1 MASTTKKPASGAG
14 KSASRATKSGS
25 AKTKAAKTTQAKAG
39 AGPAIAERSKDAKP
53 AFGRAAPK
61 KVSPAAA
68 KAAPRIT
75 AKADG
80 GKSVGKAPAARVGS
94 GDDSIGT
101 KVARGAKAAVNVAAG
116 AVVVAAKGAASLASS
131 VKGPKDRS
139 KPK

>member
-1 MASTTKKPASGAG
+1 V
-14 KSASRATKSGS
+14 
-25 AKTKAAKTTQAKAG
+25 
-39 AGPAIAERSKDAKP
+39 D
-53 AFGRAAPK
+53 
-61 KVSPAAA
+61 
-68 KAAPRIT
+68 
-75 AKADG
+75 
-80 GKSVGKAPAARVGS
+80 S